1 MKVERTTHIAAPP
14 RAVYDIVM
22 DPARLKDWVTVHHHL
37 ESSPKAPLE
46 KGSQLTQILRLTGK
60 KFKVRWRVV
69 ENEPCEHV
77 VWEGRGPV
85 ASQARVEYRFDAN
98 DGGTDFSYV
107 NEYDLPGGP
116 LGRVA
121 GRAVSRVTQKELE
134 GSLQRLKQLV
144 E

>member
-1 MKVERTTHIAAPP
+1 MRVEHSTHIAAPP
-14 RAVYDIVM
+14 ERVYDIVM
-22 DPARLKDWVTVHHHL
+22 NPERLRDWVTIHHSL
-37 ESSPKAPLE
+37 EGNPSSPLR
-46 KGSQLTQILRLTGK
+46 KGSTLTQVLKLAGS
-60 KFKVRWRVV
+60 KFHVHWKVV

-85 ASQARVEYRFDAN
+85 ASHARVEYRFDSN

-116 LGRVA
+116 LGRFAGKAVA
-121 GRAVSRVTQKELE
+121 RVTQKEVE
-134 GSLQRLKQLV
+134 GSLQRLKRLV

>member
-1 MKVERTTHIAAPP
+1 MRVERTTHIAAPAQ
-14 RAVYDIVM
+14 AVYDVVM
-22 DPARLKDWVTVHHHL
+22 DPQRLEDWVTVHHQL
-37 ESSPKAPLE
+37 EGTPKAPLE
-46 KGSQLTQILRLTGK
+46 KGSQLTQILRLAGK
-60 KFKVRWRVV
+60 KFRVHWRVV

-85 ASQARVEYRFDAN
+85 ASHARVEYRFDSN
-98 DGGTDFSYV
+98 DAAPTSSYV
-107 NEYDLPGGP
+107 NEFDLPGGP

-121 GRAVSRVTQKELE
+121 GRAVSRVTQKELD